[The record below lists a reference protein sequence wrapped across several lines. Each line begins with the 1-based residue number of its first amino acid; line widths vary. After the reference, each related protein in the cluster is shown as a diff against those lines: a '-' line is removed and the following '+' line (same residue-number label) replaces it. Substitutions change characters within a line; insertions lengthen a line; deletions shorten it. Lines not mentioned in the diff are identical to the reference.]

1 MENLIIAGK
10 CSPEPDVLAAADDR
24 GFDTVELYLE
34 KQHLETVTE
43 ALETVEASNMD
54 VVSVHTPHV
63 PLAEKEYLLKTDEL
77 AGALNATIV
86 FHSRYLNHVDTPQL
100 EELDLDATYGY
111 ENKTGVSVRH
121 LEHMVL
127 KQGYDL
133 VLDVAHLF
141 MAEAD
146 YLGALEYLL
155 TEYDNQIELLH
166 LCDSTPVQDGLR
178 FGAGDMD
185 LRATTE
191 VIERTFD
198 GTVILEVMPADQRAA
213 LEAFVRYRSA
223 LDAPTTEPVLDR

>member
-1 MENLIIAGK
+1 MVVAGK
-10 CSPEPDVLAAADDR
+10 CPPEPDALDAATDR
-24 GFDTVELYLE
+24 GFEVVELYLE
-34 KQHLETVTE
+34 KDHLESIEDAITDIK
-43 ALETVEASNMD
+43 ASD
-54 VVSVHTPHV
+54 VAVVSVHTPHV
-63 PLAEKEYLLKTDEL
+63 SLVEKEYLLRADRL
-77 AGALNATIV
+77 AAALDAFVV
-86 FHSRYLNHVDTPQL
+86 FHSRYLNHVDTSQL
-100 EELDLDATYGY
+100 EKLDLSAEYGY

-121 LEHMVL
+121 LEHMIL

-191 VIERTFD
+191 VIERTFG
-198 GTVILEVMPADQRAA
+198 GTVVLEVMPADQRAA
-213 LEAFVRYRSA
+213 LETFVRYRSA
-223 LDAPTTEPVLDR
+223 SDVPTTEPALDR